1 MVEVGVVDY
10 ETRQLGGSTL
20 AVGLVELGKLSWL
33 KEESGEGRLL
43 VFWVGD
49 REDVVVHGL
58 VRYVVPGSRV
68 VVREVAETKSGRWVG
83 FGIVSLR
90 RLIPRPDRVED
101 GLLLVYFDVINEAVR
116 RGKVDLLIF
125 QHLRL

>member
-10 ETRQLGGSTL
+10 ETRQLGCSTL

-68 VVREVAETKSGRWVG
+68 VVREVAETESGR
-83 FGIVSLR
+83 
-90 RLIPRPDRVED
+90 
-101 GLLLVYFDVINEAVR
+101 
-116 RGKVDLLIF
+116 
-125 QHLRL
+125 